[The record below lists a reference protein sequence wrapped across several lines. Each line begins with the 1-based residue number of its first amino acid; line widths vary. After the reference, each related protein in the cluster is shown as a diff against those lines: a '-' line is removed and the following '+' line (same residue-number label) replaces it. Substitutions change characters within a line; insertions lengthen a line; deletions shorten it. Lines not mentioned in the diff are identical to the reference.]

1 MYRRTG
7 VFPPT
12 QALGYRHRG
21 MIRAY
26 GENMAAKLMTKSEL
40 VQKIAEKHG
49 DTITRKDVK
58 GVIES
63 LAEIGYKELKKT
75 GAFVVPGFAK
85 FVVVKKPAQKA
96 RKGINPFTKEPTV
109 FKAKPAR
116 KIIKARPV
124 KATKDAVA

>member
-1 MYRRTG
+1 
-7 VFPPT
+7 
-12 QALGYRHRG
+12 

-26 GENMAAKLMTKSEL
+26 GENMANKLMTKSEL
-40 VQKIAEKHG
+40 VQKIAEKHREA
-49 DTITRKDVK
+49 ITRKDVK

-85 FVVVKKPAQKA
+85 FVVIKKPAVKA

-109 FKAKPAR
+109 FKARPAR